1 MRGTNTRRT
10 VTSCLAVVGVA
21 VAATACSS
29 STHKPASTPTTAASG
44 TAASGSGSANPGT
57 IVIGNV
63 EDLSGASSVLGIPEN
78 QGAQMA
84 VDEINASGGI
94 KSLGGAKLELKKFDT
109 ASNPDNAST
118 ETQAAIAAHVVAI
131 IGGENSN
138 TVLTGTNISQ
148 RAGIPWLNTGGTS
161 DAILQR
167 GYQGVFTVDF
177 DSTQFASG
185 WLQALDSAATQVG
198 VTDKTM
204 TIPYSDSDYGNEFLT
219 AMQGLKNGGFTI
231 KSSFSYPLTTTD
243 FGTVADRASGT
254 GASVVFN
261 VGYPNDGVAIV
272 KLWGTQYKPSGAKV
286 VATGGTSCAIL
297 APLGS
302 AANGDLCL
310 FALVPGDKGATSY
323 YAQEFQK
330 YQSMYKAAPIEW
342 NGYTAVYFLAAALE
356 KAGSTKGSAIDSAL
370 HSVSLAPGQG
380 DIYGKPLAF
389 DKTGAITYWP
399 VIIGQMENG
408 SSTSVFP
415 LDFASAPIKA
425 YGS

>member
-1 MRGTNTRRT
+1 MRGSSTTRAT
-10 VTSCLAVVGVA
+10 VSCLAAIGLA
-21 VAATACSS
+21 VAASACSS
-29 STHKPASTPTTAASG
+29 SQKGASTGSTNSG
-44 TAASGSGSANPGT
+44 TSGSGPGTKSPGT

-84 VDEINASGGI
+84 VDEINAAGGI

-138 TVLTGTNISQ
+138 TVQTGTNISQ

-161 DAILQR
+161 DGILQR

-177 DSTQFASG
+177 DSSQFAGG
-185 WLQALDSAATQVG
+185 WLQGLGAAASQVG
-198 VTDKTM
+198 VTSKTM
-204 TIPYSDSDYGNEFLT
+204 TVPYSDSDYGHEFLT
-219 AMQGLKNGGFTI
+219 AMQGLHNGGFSI

-243 FGTVADRASGT
+243 FGTVADRASTT

-261 VGYPNDGVAIV
+261 VGYPNDGVSIV
-272 KLWGTQYKPSGAKV
+272 KLWGTQYKPAGAKV
-286 VATGGTSCAIL
+286 VGTAGTSCAIL

-310 FALVPGDKGATSY
+310 FALMPGDKGATPY

-330 YQSMYKAAPIEW
+330 YQSTYKAAPIEW
-342 NGYTAVYFLAAALE
+342 NGFTAVYFLAAALE
-356 KAGSTKGSAIDSAL
+356 KAGSTSGSALDSAL
-370 HSVSLAPGQG
+370 HSVSLSPGQG
-380 DIYGKPLAF
+380 DIYDQPLAF

-408 SSTSVFP
+408 SSTSVYP
-415 LDFASAPIKA
+415 TAFASAPIKA